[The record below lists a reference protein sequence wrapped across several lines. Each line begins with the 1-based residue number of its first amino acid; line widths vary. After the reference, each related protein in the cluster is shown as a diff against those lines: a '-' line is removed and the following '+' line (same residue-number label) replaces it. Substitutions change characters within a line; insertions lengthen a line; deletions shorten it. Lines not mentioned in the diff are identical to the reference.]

1 MIINSVLDAAFHV
14 AHDSPGGIHALAARM
29 ATSPNVLNKKVDPN
43 TDTHH
48 LRLDEAV
55 KISLLTQDARILQ
68 AFAGS
73 LSHVAIPLTDNHD
86 DADMGLLDGF
96 MQVIKEFGE
105 LTTAFQTAW
114 ADGAINSKELIRIKQ
129 EAQDV
134 QSRLASFVQRI
145 EQIAG

>member
-1 MIINSVLDAAFHV
+1 MISNILDAAFHV
-14 AHDSPGGIHALAARM
+14 AHDTPGGIHALAVRM

-48 LRLDEAV
+48 LRLDEAL
-55 KISLLTQDARILQ
+55 KISILNNDPRILH
-68 AFAGS
+68 AFAAG
-73 LSHVAIPLTDNHD
+73 LNHVAIPLPGID
-86 DADMGLLDGF
+86 DDGDMGLLDGF
-96 MQVIKEFGE
+96 MQVIKELGE

-114 ADGAINSKELIRIKQ
+114 ADGSINSNELRDIKQ